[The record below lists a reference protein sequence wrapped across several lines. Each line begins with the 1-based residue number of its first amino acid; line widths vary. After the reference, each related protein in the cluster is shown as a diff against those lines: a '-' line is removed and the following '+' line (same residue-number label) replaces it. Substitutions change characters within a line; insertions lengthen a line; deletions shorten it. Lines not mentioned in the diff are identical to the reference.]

1 MDRFLNT
8 QDSSM
13 PTFEDLLASMSVDS
27 QLLADVQQEM
37 EDANREVDQENYHS
51 ALTNEEL
58 SRTYSL

>member
-1 MDRFLNT
+1 
-8 QDSSM
+8 M
-13 PTFEDLLASMSVDS
+13 PTFEDLLASMSLDS

-37 EDANREVDQENYHS
+37 EEANREMDQETYRS